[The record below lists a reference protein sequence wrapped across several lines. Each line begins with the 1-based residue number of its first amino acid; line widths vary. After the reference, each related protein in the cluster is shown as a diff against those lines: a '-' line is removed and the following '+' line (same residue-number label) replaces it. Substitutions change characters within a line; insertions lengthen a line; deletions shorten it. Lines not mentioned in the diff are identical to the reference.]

1 MRAVSVSA
9 AMLLLLLLLLHASC
23 CSSWMMDMSNY
34 NYNNHT
40 EHVADYRTE
49 HGADYRSTHANNNNT
64 MMIINNNNNNKNRAT
79 TGGRTNKSVTHSAS
93 ELSCRELRSTR
104 YVADG
109 PCRSAKP
116 VKELLCSGRC
126 MPSHL
131 LPNSIG
137 RANWWRSGASDYRC
151 VPAHS
156 RTRRLRLHCPDGG
169 TRTHK
174 VRAVTSC
181 KCKRF
186 RPHHNRSE
194 AKEVPRGKK
203 NGRPARERG
212 KNATPLTGNSY

>member
-1 MRAVSVSA
+1 
-9 AMLLLLLLLLHASC
+9 MLLVLLLLHASC
-23 CSSWMMDMSNY
+23 CCCCFSSVVATPWRMEL
-34 NYNNHT
+34 YNNNNNNNNNN
-40 EHVADYRTE
+40 RTE
-49 HGADYRSTHANNNNT
+49 HIPDYRSTHTTNNNNT
-64 MMIINNNNNNKNRAT
+64 MMMMMMKNNNNNRAT
-79 TGGRTNKSVTHSAS
+79 TGGRTDKSVTHSAS

-109 PCRSAKP
+109 ACRSAKP
-116 VKELLCSGRC
+116 VKELVCSGGC
-126 MPSHL
+126 LPSHI

-156 RTRRLRLHCPDGG
+156 RTRRLRLHCPNGS
-169 TRTHK
+169 TRTYK

-194 AKEVPRGKK
+194 AKVVPRGKK
-203 NGRPARERG
+203 DGRPARERG